1 MHAEG
6 LLVRGGELKIKEMEV
21 QCYLFVLLGSTL
33 FVDKSRDR
41 LRPAINLFLKDHR
54 RLADYAWGAGA
65 LAYLYRQ
72 LGVATRAGS
81 KGLCGCLTLLQAWI
95 YEYFPLFRPSQLPQ
109 SPDAPRA
116 SSWISPRLP
125 GGDEARQRL
134 VRYPSPSTFIRI
146 FFVRCPHQIKPKT
159 LCNLNGCFIC
169 LQLRSVFHAINEIRG
184 VIMAI
189 RIVTSN
195 ILQCYQY

>member
-6 LLVRGGELKIKEMEV
+6 LLVRGGELKINEMEV
-21 QCYLFVLLGSTL
+21 KCYLFVLLGSTL

-41 LRPAINLFLKDHR
+41 HCPAINLFLKDHR
-54 RLADYAWGAGA
+54 RLTDYTWGAGA

-125 GGDEARQRL
+125 GGDDARHRL
-134 VRYPSPSTFIRI
+134 ALYRLLLDELSADDVTWTPYGRDGYTYITGIIHFSDIVEGYDPA
-146 FFVRCPHQIKPKT
+146 RC
-159 LCNLNGCFIC
+159 
-169 LQLRSVFHAINEIRG
+169 LR
-184 VIMAI
+184 
-189 RIVTSN
+189 
-195 ILQCYQY
+195 